1 MLFFHFHC
9 MYGIMSLFVILALA
23 YSITMRID
31 GKHIKFSSTSAKHW
45 AQRRWNKN
53 DIFHVAL
60 PIQPKMCFARFVQLH
75 HKTLQQQ
82 TLATRTFPAKKHIK
96 VIFAYVA
103 HTHWLGWLQ
112 IYTIKKKAECNC
124 WSWLNIR
131 YLFLLCIGVLQ
142 MTITWRCN
150 VV

>member
-96 VIFAYVA
+96 VT
-103 HTHWLGWLQ
+103 HTLTWLASDLHN
-112 IYTIKKKAECNC
+112 KKKAECNC